1 MLKGIF
7 LYLKENKLKIDTEF
21 DLMDTVYIATWTGE
35 ETKYMPMR
43 CRITRI
49 FFDAHDKAVVEL
61 KYFVNGD
68 EATGYIENQLFSK
81 REDCLELC
89 NKTNLSLYGVI

>member
-1 MLKGIF
+1 
-7 LYLKENKLKIDTEF
+7 
-21 DLMDTVYIATWTGE
+21 MDTVYIATWTGE

-68 EATGYIENQLFSK
+68 EASG
-81 REDCLELC
+81 
-89 NKTNLSLYGVI
+89 LS